1 MCTSS
6 SPVNLLMDFV
16 GACQGNHRL
25 QHPHPCVPCIVPVKP
40 STIEHWK
47 PWLVDSAECMASQW
61 IVTSPGLY
69 TCPKL
74 HFSKDKAA
82 NLNQVTAL
90 CADWKKIP
98 FSTSF
103 SMFLQH
109 EDIWSLIY
117 LCFICA
123 CPKLP
128 RQFWTLTQD
137 KFWIFSLAHLACST
151 NSTATVEWAA
161 SMCNRP
167 LMQGRHSMACEI
179 KWRWTRAR
187 RHCAMPNLYHRGTNE
202 ATLCLVKPRPPQSTE
217 NLHLHCFQ
225 VLSLQNCLSQD
236 LFRNVRGLS

>member
-1 MCTSS
+1 MHPAGSLQISAISSGIGKKIHLIMSGSCFCVLIHRATILAKPLALILLLSRSTDWPNWLQYASIPLSPNTDYIWQHWLHCALYMCTSS

-90 CADWKKIP
+90 CADWKN
-98 FSTSF
+98 
-103 SMFLQH
+103 
-109 EDIWSLIY
+109 
-117 LCFICA
+117 
-123 CPKLP
+123 
-128 RQFWTLTQD
+128 TL
-137 KFWIFSLAHLACST
+137 FNIF
-151 NSTATVEWAA
+151 
-161 SMCNRP
+161 
-167 LMQGRHSMACEI
+167 
-179 KWRWTRAR
+179 
-187 RHCAMPNLYHRGTNE
+187 
-202 ATLCLVKPRPPQSTE
+202 
-217 NLHLHCFQ
+217 
-225 VLSLQNCLSQD
+225 
-236 LFRNVRGLS
+236 